1 MQIQKLLTES
11 TEKALRTLR
20 ERSGR
25 FAAIVNVR
33 TKFMYFSLSVLS
45 AFSVLSVT
53 PLWAFDPVVPGR
65 ALSFPRDYG
74 AHPGHRI
81 EWWYVTGQLEEI
93 GPPPTRG
100 RQLGFQVTFFRV
112 RNKDAES
119 NPSRF
124 APKQL
129 LFAHAALADP
139 AVGKLVHGQK
149 AARALEGLA
158 EAAVGDTAVRIDDW
172 SLVRAGGRYST
183 RVAAEGFAL
192 DLTFAPTRPP
202 LAQGDGGFSRKGP
215 LPEHASYYY
224 SEPQLVVTGRVSA
237 RGASREVKG
246 TAWLDHEWS
255 SALLAPQ
262 AVGWDWLG
270 VNLDGGGALMAF
282 RIRAADG
289 SALWSNATVQPSATS
304 PARVERGP
312 IEFKPARTWKSPRTG
327 IAYPVAMEVRVGDET
342 WTVEPLMDD
351 QELDAR
357 ASTGTLYWEGAVRAR
372 SASGAAGGGY
382 LELTGYGER
391 VPF

>member
-1 MQIQKLLTES
+1 MQRQELLTEG
-11 TEKALRTLR
+11 TEKALRTPR
-20 ERSGR
+20 EKCINFTRTLAM
-25 FAAIVNVR
+25 AAKR
-33 TKFMYFSLSVLS
+33 LPCSLSVLS

-53 PLWAFDPVVPGR
+53 PLWGFDAVVPGK
-65 ALSFPRDYG
+65 ALAFPRDYG

-81 EWWYVTGQLEEI
+81 EWWYVTGQLDSAQ
-93 GPPPTRG
+93 GP
-100 RQLGFQVTFFRV
+100 LGFQVTFFRV

-172 SLVRAGGRYST
+172 SLVRSAGRYSA
-183 RVAAEGFAL
+183 RVAAEGFEL
-192 DLTFAPTRPP
+192 DLAFAPTRPP

-224 SEPQLVVTGRVSA
+224 SEPQLAVTGRVTA
-237 RGASREVKG
+237 HGASREVKG

-262 AVGWDWLG
+262 AAGWDWLG

-289 SALWSNATVQPSATS
+289 STLWSNATVQPSATS

-327 IAYPVAMEVRVGDET
+327 ITYPVAMEVRVGAET
-342 WTVEPLMDD
+342 WTVEPMMDD

-372 SASGAAGGGY
+372 SASGAAGRGY